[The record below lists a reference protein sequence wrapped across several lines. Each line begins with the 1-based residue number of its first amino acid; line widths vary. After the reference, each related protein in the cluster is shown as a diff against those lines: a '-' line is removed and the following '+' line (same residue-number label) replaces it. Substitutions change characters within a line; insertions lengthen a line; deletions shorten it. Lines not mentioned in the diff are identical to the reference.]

1 MEINERIDTKRVNMD
16 YASKSIWGKVFKNGP
31 NKICGRQLL
40 KGLKW
45 YDLPEQIISL
55 QFF

>member
-40 KGLKW
+40 KGLK
-45 YDLPEQIISL
+45 
-55 QFF
+55 